1 MDINELFTIPL
12 FDSIPPEKREVF
24 LSGLDYTVSF
34 LEKGELVARSGD
46 LCKHLYLLMKG
57 KVKTEMVDGS
67 GAVLRIETI
76 YAHRPL
82 APAFLFAE
90 NNRFPVTVT
99 VLEDAEIVLISRDS
113 VLTALLQYESFLKK
127 FLLLNAECMKCLTD
141 KLHLLACKTIR
152 SRLIFYLLD
161 KAKKGTSSFVMKETQ
176 QELADYFGV
185 TRPALAKV
193 LYELMEEGLIRQEKR
208 QIFITD
214 KQTLRREIM

>member
-1 MDINELFTIPL
+1 MDLNELFTIPL

-161 KAKKGTSSFVMKETQ
+161 QAKKRYFIFCYERDSTGVGRLFRGYPSGSCQSALRTDGRGVDPTRKET
-176 QELADYFGV
+176 DFYY
-185 TRPALAKV
+185 R
-193 LYELMEEGLIRQEKR
+193 
-208 QIFITD
+208 
-214 KQTLRREIM
+214 

>member
-82 APAFLFAE
+82 AP
-90 NNRFPVTVT
+90 VTVT

-161 KAKKGTSSFVMKETQ
+161 QAKNGTSSFVMKETQ

>member
-1 MDINELFTIPL
+1 M
-12 FDSIPPEKREVF
+12 
-24 LSGLDYTVSF
+24 
-34 LEKGELVARSGD
+34 
-46 LCKHLYLLMKG
+46 
-57 KVKTEMVDGS
+57 
-67 GAVLRIETI
+67 
-76 YAHRPL
+76 
-82 APAFLFAE
+82 
-90 NNRFPVTVT
+90 
-99 VLEDAEIVLISRDS
+99 
-113 VLTALLQYESFLKK
+113 
-127 FLLLNAECMKCLTD
+127 LLNAECMKCLTD

-161 KAKKGTSSFVMKETQ
+161 QAKNGTSSFVMKETQ